1 MRTESLNK
9 LFELVL
15 TSYGKDPDAFLL
27 KKSGAYKQFESD
39 GTEESVL
46 NIVSSFGA
54 DRNVIVIRDTL
65 KSEDAAEFIKEADYP
80 LAFVLRRD
88 SEVVLYAIIPTKGG
102 SKAAFRFND
111 LVAEEDADQLIGEIT
126 SMKSEAGGLLYVATF
141 LPNDSLLNPET
152 LDEEEDTRWPL
163 MKRLA
168 KLASHERR
176 EIGFILIYAVIAGLI
191 SLSLPLGVQSIV
203 SFVSGGQISTSV
215 IVLIIFIILGL
226 LISGGMQIMQ
236 LYLSERI
243 QQRLF
248 SKTAFEFAFKVPR
261 IRLESVLKEYP
272 PELVN
277 RFFDIVTLQKGTAT
291 LLLEFSAAIL
301 QIVFGLLLLSLY
313 HPMFIVLSLFLVLA
327 LIVFLRMTGPRGLT
341 TSLAES
347 KYKYKVANWLEE
359 IARSLTTFKLA
370 GDDRLAL
377 NKTDYFV
384 SNYLY
389 ARGNHFKVLAGQYV
403 GFVLFKTIV
412 TGGLLVAGCILV
424 VEQEIN
430 LGQFIASEIVI
441 ILIMG
446 AVEKIILKLDT
457 VYDVLTSIDKISHV
471 TGLPVD
477 HKGGVVLPASDK
489 GISIQIDNLSYRF
502 TDRAAATLDGFNLK
516 VAPGEKVCIAGSNGS
531 GKTSLLNIMLGLLN
545 SWQGSITYDGI
556 PLRNLDKDVL
566 LSKIGDY
573 VSQENMFE
581 GTLIENLTLGR
592 TEVKIADV
600 INAVNCVGLTD
611 YVNSLPEGFETKIVS
626 GGTRIPGSVARKV
639 LLARALTGQPRLLL
653 LDDLLL
659 GVERKEKQRIM
670 EHLAAS
676 NRNWTMIV
684 VSNDPVVMKQ
694 CERVVLIES
703 GKAIA
708 TGNFESLSANPVMK
722 KLMNER

>member
-15 TSYGKDPDAFLL
+15 ISYGKDPDAYLL
-27 KKSGAYKQFESD
+27 KNPDQDKQFEPD
-39 GTEESVL
+39 GTEESLL

-54 DRNVIVIRDTL
+54 DRNIIVIRDAL
-65 KSEDAAEFIKEADYP
+65 KVEDAAVFIAEADYP
-80 LAFVLRRD
+80 MAIVLRHNSRV
-88 SEVVLYAIIPTKGG
+88 SLFALIPTREG

-111 LVAEEDADQLIGEIT
+111 IVSEIDAEELMREIVSDRANSGEVLNI
-126 SMKSEAGGLLYVATF
+126 ATF
-141 LPNDSLLNPET
+141 LPNDSLLNPDT
-152 LDEEEDTRWPL
+152 VDEEEETRWPL

-215 IVLIIFIILGL
+215 IVLIVFIILGL

-248 SKTAFEFAFKVPR
+248 SKTAFEFAFRVPR
-261 IRLESVLKEYP
+261 VRLESVLKEYP

-301 QIVFGLLLLSLY
+301 QITFGLLLLSLY

-327 LIVFLRMTGPRGLT
+327 LVVFLRITGPRGLA

-377 NKTDYFV
+377 NKTDYYV

-389 ARGNHFKVLAGQYV
+389 ARGRHFKVLAGQYV
-403 GFVLFKTIV
+403 GFVLFKTVV
-412 TGGLLVAGCILV
+412 TGGLLVAGCLLV
-424 VEQEIN
+424 VEREIN

-457 VYDVLTSIDKISHV
+457 VYDVLTSIDKISYV

-477 HKGGVVLPASDK
+477 YKGGVILPASDK
-489 GISIQIDNLSYRF
+489 GIALSIRNLSYRF
-502 TDRAAATLDGFNLK
+502 TDRSDFTLDGFSLDVK
-516 VAPGEKVCIAGSNGS
+516 PGEKVCIAGSNGS
-531 GKTSLLNIMLGLLN
+531 GKTSLLNILLGLLN
-545 SWQGSITYDGI
+545 SWNGTITYDGI
-556 PLRNLDKDVL
+556 PLRNLDKDAL
-566 LSKIGDY
+566 LAKTGDY
-573 VSQENMFE
+573 VSQETMFE
-581 GTLIENLTLGR
+581 GTLLENLTLGR
-592 TEVKIADV
+592 PDVNIKDV
-600 INAVNCVGLTD
+600 INAVKCVGLTD
-611 YVNSLPEGFETKIVS
+611 YVNSLPEGFETRVVS
-626 GGTRIPGSVARKV
+626 GGTRTPGSVARKV

-670 EHLAAS
+670 EHLAGADKK
-676 NRNWTMIV
+676 WTMIV
-684 VSNDPVVMKQ
+684 VSNDPVVMRE
-694 CERVVLIES
+694 CERVVLMEA
-703 GKAIA
+703 GKVAGIG
-708 TGNFESLSANPVMK
+708 TMDELNKNPLMK

>member
-1 MRTESLNK
+1 MRTESLHK

-15 TSYGKDPDAFLL
+15 ISYGKDPDAFLL
-27 KKSGAYKQFESD
+27 KDSGKDKQFELD
-39 GTEESVL
+39 GTEEALL
-46 NIVSSFGA
+46 NIVSSYGA
-54 DRNVIVIRDTL
+54 DRNIIVIRDAL
-65 KSEDAAEFIKEADYP
+65 KVEDASVFIQEADYP
-80 LAFVLRRD
+80 IAMVLRRD
-88 SEVVLYAIIPTKGG
+88 SRVSLYALIPTRDGT
-102 SKAAFRFND
+102 KAAFRFND
-111 LVAEEDADQLIGEIT
+111 IVTEVNAEDLIREVVSDTTGKDEVLNI
-126 SMKSEAGGLLYVATF
+126 ATF
-141 LPNDSLLNPET
+141 LPNDSLLNPDT
-152 LDEEEDTRWPL
+152 VDDEEDTRWPL

-168 KLASHERR
+168 KLAAHERR

-215 IVLIIFIILGL
+215 IVLIVFIILGL

-261 IRLESVLKEYP
+261 VRLESVLKEYP

-301 QIVFGLLLLSLY
+301 QITFGLLLLSLY

-327 LIVFLRMTGPRGLT
+327 LVVFLRITGPRGLA

-359 IARSLTTFKLA
+359 IARSLATFKLA

-412 TGGLLVAGCILV
+412 TGGLLVAGCLLV
-424 VEQEIN
+424 VEREIN

-477 HKGGVVLPASDK
+477 HKGGVMLPASDK
-489 GISIQIDNLSYRF
+489 GINIHIRNLSYRF
-502 TDRAAATLDGFNLK
+502 TDRSESTLDGFNLD
-516 VAPGEKVCIAGSNGS
+516 VASGEKICIAGSNGS

-545 SWQGSITYDGI
+545 SWNGTITYDGI
-556 PLRNLDKDVL
+556 PLRNLDKDAL
-566 LSKIGDY
+566 LARIGDY
-573 VSQENMFE
+573 VSQESMFE
-581 GTLIENLTLGR
+581 GTLLENLTLGR
-592 TEVKIADV
+592 SDVNIKDV
-600 INAVNCVGLTD
+600 ISAVNCVGLTD

-626 GGTRIPGSVARKV
+626 GGMRIPGSVARKV

-670 EHLAAS
+670 EHLADSA
-676 NRNWTMIV
+676 RKWTMIV
-684 VSNDPVVMKQ
+684 VSNDPVVMKE
-694 CERVVLIES
+694 CERVVLIEA
-703 GKAIA
+703 GKVVAN
-708 TGNFESLSANPVMK
+708 GSMEQLSNNPLMK

>member
-1 MRTESLNK
+1 MRTENLHK

-27 KKSGAYKQFESD
+27 KKSGSEKQFESD
-39 GTEESVL
+39 GSEESIM
-46 NIVSSFGA
+46 NMVSSYGA
-54 DRNVIVIRDTL
+54 DRNVIVIRDAL
-65 KSEDAAEFIKEADYP
+65 KYEDAKVFIEEADYP
-80 LAFVLRRD
+80 LAFVMRRD
-88 SEVVLYAIIPTKGG
+88 AGAALYALIPMRDG
-102 SKAAFRFND
+102 SKAAYRFND
-111 LVAEEDADQLIGEIT
+111 VVTEADTI
-126 SMKSEAGGLLYVATF
+126 GLLNEIQSGISDPSRVLNIATF
-141 LPNDSLLNPET
+141 LPNDSLLNP
-152 LDEEEDTRWPL
+152 DSVDDEEDTRWPL
-163 MKRLA
+163 MKRFA
-168 KLASHERR
+168 KLAAHERR

-215 IVLIIFIILGL
+215 VVLIVFIILGL
-226 LISGGMQIMQ
+226 LIAGGMQIMQ

-261 IRLESVLKEYP
+261 VRLESVLKEYP

-301 QIVFGLLLLSLY
+301 QIIFGLLLLSLY

-327 LIVFLRMTGPRGLT
+327 LVLFLRITGPRGLA
-341 TSLAES
+341 TSLTES
-347 KYKYKVANWLEE
+347 KFKYKVANWLEE

-377 NKTDYFV
+377 NKTDYYV

-389 ARGNHFKVLAGQYV
+389 ARGRHFKVLAGQYV

-424 VEQEIN
+424 VEREIN

-457 VYDVLTSIDKISHV
+457 VYDVLTSIDKISYV

-477 HKGGVVLPASDK
+477 YKGGVMLPASEK
-489 GISIQIDNLSYRF
+489 GIAVSIRNLTYRF
-502 TDRAAATLDGFNLK
+502 TDRSDYTLDGFNLDVK
-516 VAPGEKVCIAGSNGS
+516 PGEKICIAGSNGS

-545 SWQGSITYDGI
+545 SWNGTITYDGI
-556 PLRNLDKDVL
+556 PLRNLDKDAL
-566 LSKIGDY
+566 LAKTGDY
-573 VSQENMFE
+573 VSQETMFE
-581 GTLIENLTLGR
+581 GTLLENLTLGR
-592 TEVKIADV
+592 PDVKIKDV

-611 YVNSLPEGFETKIVS
+611 YVNSLPEGFETRIVS
-626 GGTRIPGSVARKV
+626 GGTRTPGSVARKV

-670 EHLAAS
+670 KHLAAA
-676 NRNWTMIV
+676 NRKWTMIV
-684 VSNDPVVMKQ
+684 VSNDPLVMEQ
-694 CERVVLIES
+694 CGRVVLIDAGKVVDS
-703 GKAIA
+703 GSFSELSR
-708 TGNFESLSANPVMK
+708 NSLMK
-722 KLMNER
+722 KLLNEQ

>member
-1 MRTESLNK
+1 MRTESLRK
-9 LFELVL
+9 LFDLVL
-15 TSYGKDPDAFLL
+15 MSYGKDPDAFLL
-27 KKSGAYKQFESD
+27 KDSGFERDYPDD
-39 GTEESVL
+39 GSPESVL
-46 NIVSSFGA
+46 NMVSSFGA
-54 DRNVIVIRDTL
+54 DHNVIVIRD
-65 KSEDAAEFIKEADYP
+65 SISHDDALHFLREADYP
-80 LAFVLRRD
+80 VLFVVKKEDELFTVALIPQKDGNTASFRIGD
-88 SEVVLYAIIPTKGG
+88 VVTEMDTEEVLNRFLPSVL
-102 SKAAFRFND
+102 
-111 LVAEEDADQLIGEIT
+111 
-126 SMKSEAGGLLYVATF
+126 KSGTMLNVATF
-141 LPNDSLLNPET
+141 LPNDSLLNPE
-152 LDEEEDTRWPL
+152 EEEDGAEVRWPL
-163 MKRLA
+163 VKRFA
-168 KLASHERR
+168 KLLSHERR

-215 IVLIIFIILGL
+215 IVLIVFIILGL

-248 SKTAFEFAFKVPR
+248 SKTAFEFAFRVPR
-261 IRLESVLKEYP
+261 VRLESVLKEYP

-291 LLLEFSAAIL
+291 LLLEFSGAIL
-301 QIVFGLLLLSLY
+301 QITFGLLLLSLY
-313 HPMFIVLSLFLVLA
+313 HPMFIVLSLFLVLS
-327 LIVFLRMTGPRGLT
+327 LIVFLRLTGPRGLA

-389 ARGNHFKVLAGQYV
+389 ARANHFKVLAGQYI

-412 TGGLLVAGCILV
+412 TGALLVAGCLLV
-424 VEQEIN
+424 VGREIN

-477 HKGGVVLPASDK
+477 IKGGIVLPPSNK
-489 GISIQIDNLSYRF
+489 GMSIVIRNLDYRF
-502 TDRAAATLDGFNLK
+502 TDRSSSTLDGLNLE
-516 VAPGEKVCIAGSNGS
+516 VAAGERMCIAGSNGS
-531 GKTSLLNIMLGLLN
+531 GKTSLLNVMLGLLN
-545 SWQGSITYDGI
+545 SWSGTINYDGI
-556 PLRNLDKDVL
+556 PLRNLDKDAL
-566 LSKIGDY
+566 LARTGDY
-573 VSQENMFE
+573 VTQENLFD
-581 GTLIENLTLGR
+581 GTLMENLTLGKSDISV
-592 TEVKIADV
+592 TDVADA
-600 INAVNCVGLTD
+600 IRCVGLED
-611 YVNSLPEGFETKIVS
+611 YVNSLPEGFTTKIVS
-626 GGTRIPGSVARKV
+626 GGSRVPGSVAKRI
-639 LLARALTGQPRLLL
+639 LLARAIIGNPRLLL

-659 GVERKEKQRIM
+659 GVERQLKQRII
-670 EHLAAS
+670 EHLVDK
-676 NRNWTMIV
+676 RRDWTVIV

-694 CERVVLIES
+694 CSRIVLLES
-703 GKAIA
+703 GKVA
-708 TGNFESLSANPVMK
+708 TEGTFASLAENSVMK